1 MDKSGMDLTKIMAM
15 SQQMTIEQQKEL
27 FKAVQAL
34 QAKPGAGGQQAVPM
48 ELFQMLM
55 NQQSSMAQHLIVD
68 QYDSD
73 DKDDDSDI
81 EDDSESEELEQEEGE
96 LKFDSIQKK
105 KAP

>member
-1 MDKSGMDLTKIMAM
+1 MEKSGMDLTKIMAM

-34 QAKPGAGGQQAVPM
+34 QEKPGADQQAVPM

-96 LKFDSIQKK
+96 IKFDSIQKK

>member
-1 MDKSGMDLTKIMAM
+1 
-15 SQQMTIEQQKEL
+15 
-27 FKAVQAL
+27 
-34 QAKPGAGGQQAVPM
+34 M

-81 EDDSESEELEQEEGE
+81 EDESESEELEQEEGE

>member
-1 MDKSGMDLTKIMAM
+1 
-15 SQQMTIEQQKEL
+15 
-27 FKAVQAL
+27 
-34 QAKPGAGGQQAVPM
+34 
-48 ELFQMLM
+48 
-55 NQQSSMAQHLIVD
+55 MAQHLIVD

>member
-1 MDKSGMDLTKIMAM
+1 
-15 SQQMTIEQQKEL
+15 
-27 FKAVQAL
+27 
-34 QAKPGAGGQQAVPM
+34 
-48 ELFQMLM
+48 
-55 NQQSSMAQHLIVD
+55 MAQHLIVD

-81 EDDSESEELEQEEGE
+81 EDESESEELEQEEGE